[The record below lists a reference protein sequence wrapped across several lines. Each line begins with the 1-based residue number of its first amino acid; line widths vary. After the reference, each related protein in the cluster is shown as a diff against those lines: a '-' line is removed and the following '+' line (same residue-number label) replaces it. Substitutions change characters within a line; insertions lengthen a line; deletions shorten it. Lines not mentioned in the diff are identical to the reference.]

1 MSNLLRL
8 AVVQAE
14 AEVTTEKALSALRGM
29 KRDGFK
35 VEPHNKEHQAAYI
48 TLRDTNAR
56 VKPHDLLNYLESQTT
71 SVSYGAETALEFWG
85 GAKEEL

>member
-1 MSNLLRL
+1 MSNLLRRL
-8 AVVQAE
+8 AVKAE

-48 TLRDTNAR
+48 TLRDTNPR
-56 VKPHDLLNYLESQTT
+56 VKGNELLNYLESQTT
-71 SVSYGAETALEFWG
+71 SVSFGAETALEYWG
-85 GAKEEL
+85 GAKAKF